1 MHLTGTCLVLIGL
14 LNVSVA
20 QLASLAAAALGSLA
34 RKEVLDLMAKHVI
47 PKIPDLLEEGIK
59 LDFHENSLHFRFLI
73 NIVSTYIWANPRYFS
88 ICIFSQEIK
97 EQ

>member
-73 NIVSTYIWANPRYFS
+73 NIRAYRKRAFFVRLLGTLKGI
-88 ICIFSQEIK
+88 
-97 EQ
+97 